1 MRIGK
6 LRMLLEQYGETTLRD
21 VIVEMYRNIPKHVI
35 EEKEIDFMVSQ
46 FTRYKEQKSSDER
59 HSLSQ
64 TIILAERFVE
74 LAYDHLY
81 LVPNQVMNE
90 RDQKNWYIHAKKII
104 RDLTYYADQEPE
116 ARTMYEEMFLLL
128 SSSAGEEPL
137 FTTSDPFRLLKLSQT
152 AMLSQLIRYYQLDA
166 PTASVWIDRS
176 LYTALHVP
184 KDVDSTRVDLLSTLL
199 EQSFSVTEMNLFQN
213 RLTTLCDRTLAKA
226 QTDDNALAD
235 YQALKMLELELLVER
250 GQLTIAEQ
258 KLFTEYIPF
267 FSHRSEPFKVYVNM
281 LESHG
286 HANETKR
293 LRRLAKEKHIH
304 F

>member
-21 VIVEMYRNIPKHVI
+21 VIVEMYRNIPKSVI
-35 EEKEIDFMVSQ
+35 EEKEIDFMVSH

-64 TIILAERFVE
+64 TIVLAERFVE

-81 LVPNQVMNE
+81 LVPNQVMSE

-104 RDLTYYADQEPE
+104 RDLTHYASDDRE
-116 ARTMYEEMFLLL
+116 ARTMYEEIFLLL

-152 AMLSQLIRYYQLDA
+152 TMLSQLIHYYQLDA
-166 PTASVWIDRS
+166 PTPAVWIDRS

-184 KDVDSTRVDLLSTLL
+184 KDVDSTRIDLLSTLL
-199 EQSFSVTEMNLFQN
+199 EQSFDPDEWNIFHDH
-213 RLTTLCDRTLAKA
+213 LTILCNRTLTKS

-235 YQALKMLELELLVER
+235 YQALKMLELASLVEC
-250 GQLTIAEQ
+250 GQLDEAEQ
-258 KLFTEYIPF
+258 KLFAEYIPF
-267 FSHRSEPFKVYVNM
+267 FSHRSEPFKVYVEM

-286 HANETKR
+286 HTSEMKR
-293 LRRLAKEKHIH
+293 LRRLAKEKRIPL
-304 F
+304 

>member
-6 LRMLLEQYGETTLRD
+6 LRMLLEQYGEATLRD
-21 VIVEMYRNIPKHVI
+21 IIVEMYRHTPKHVI
-35 EEKEIDFMVSQ
+35 EEKDIDFMLSQ

-64 TIILAERFVE
+64 TIILAERFIE

-81 LVPNQVMNE
+81 VLPNQVMTE

-104 RDLTYYADQEPE
+104 RDLAYYAEEDAQ
-116 ARTMYEEMFLLL
+116 ARTMYEEMFFLL

-152 AMLSQLIRYYQLDA
+152 DMLTQLVHYYRLDA
-166 PTASVWIDRS
+166 PNSEVWIDRS
-176 LYTALHVP
+176 LYTALHVA
-184 KDVDSTRVDLLSTLL
+184 KDVDSSRVDLLSTLL
-199 EQSFSVTEMNLFQN
+199 AHSFTASEWSTFHQRVV
-213 RLTTLCDRTLAKA
+213 TLCERVLAKSA
-226 QTDDNALAD
+226 DDEQALAD

-250 GQLTIAEQ
+250 GQFSEAEQ

-267 FSHRSEPFKVYVNM
+267 FSHRSEPFKVYINL
-281 LESHG
+281 LESRG
-286 HANETKR
+286 HLDETKR
-293 LRRLAKEKHIH
+293 LRRLAKEKRIP